1 MATSEASRRC
11 ELTAELVKEAIAL
24 ALEGKTERF
33 DFSDESQP
41 YFVLRVRG
49 HSLSWLVKTRESTIK
64 IGNAM
69 PPQYRKRLPERRMR
83 ASKVGDEDLG
93 LREARQRAK
102 LEWAKLGNQVEDP
115 KEDKKPCWT
124 WGQLVEGYKTYI
136 SGMRE
141 DARGQPKYPSK
152 ETSNDVRLIFARPE
166 VAKHTNKLLNDLDA
180 HWFEDV
186 QEALHEAHGFDAYR
200 KFRSYGRAALNWA
213 QKFKRKESGLD
224 GRQWWKLAE
233 ERRRTSKEVEKKLV
247 RTKALKKKK
256 ADFKVEHLGKV
267 LVQHESFCLTRVGNE
282 RISPGVRW
290 GFWWDS
296 LTGHRRGS
304 GTWIA
309 YDDVVFKDPRLP
321 KGWGLATWQP
331 EVMKTQN
338 EFTLPIPPLGLH
350 IVRCCLRDVG
360 EATER
365 AGIKNLK
372 SPWIFTS
379 RVIQSMA
386 GIIPVSGSA
395 MANHIRNMRGK
406 REEHGGNHRDILK
419 GIPEFSMHTIRST
432 MGDYILDETDLPPGV
447 ASLMI
452 AHEIAGDHKSELD
465 RVGETGRRWYF
476 QAQRIPEKIK
486 AMEQWSEALLEAFL
500 DAGGIYPN

>member
-1 MATSEASRRC
+1 MAESKSSKRC
-11 ELTAELVKEAIAL
+11 ELTKKVLDEAFEL
-24 ALEGKTERF
+24 ALEGKTPLF
-33 DFSDESQP
+33 DYCDESQP

-49 HSLSWLVKTRESTIK
+49 HSLSWLVKTRDKSIK

-69 PPQYRKRLPERRMR
+69 PPQHRKRLPERRMR

-93 LREARQRAK
+93 LRDASKRAK
-102 LEWAKLGNQVEDP
+102 VEWAKLGNQVEEP
-115 KEDKKPCWT
+115 KEKPCWT
-124 WGQLVEGYKTYI
+124 WGQLVEGYKSYI

-141 DARGQPKYPSK
+141 DARGQPIYPSK
-152 ETSNDVRLIFARPE
+152 DTQDDVRLLFGRPE
-166 VAKHTNKLLNDLDA
+166 VAKHADKLLNDMDE

-186 QEALHEAHGFDAYR
+186 QEALHKAYGYDAYR
-200 KFRSYGRAALNWA
+200 KFRAYGRAALNWA

-233 ERRRTSKEVEKKLV
+233 ERRRTSMEVEKKLV
-247 RTKALKKKK
+247 RTKALRKKK
-256 ADFKVEHLGKV
+256 ADFKVEHLGEV
-267 LVQHESFCLTRVGNE
+267 LVQHESFCLSRTGNQRV
-282 RISPGVRW
+282 SPGVRW

-331 EVMKTQN
+331 EVMKSQS
-338 EFTLPIPPLGLH
+338 EFTLAIPPLGLH
-350 IVRCCLRDVG
+350 IIRCCLRDVE
-360 EATER
+360 EATQR

-379 RVIQSMA
+379 RVIQSHA

-406 REEHGGNHRDILK
+406 REEYGGHHVDILK

-452 AHEIAGDHKSELD
+452 AHEIPGDHRSEMD
-465 RVGETGRRWYF
+465 KVGDTGRRWYF
-476 QAQRIPEKIK
+476 QAQRIPEKLK
-486 AMEQWSEALLEAFL
+486 AMEAWSDALLKAFH
-500 DAGGIYPN
+500 DAGGLYPA

>member
-1 MATSEASRRC
+1 MASSKHSKRC
-11 ELTAELVKEAIAL
+11 DLAAKVVEEAIAM
-24 ALEGKTERF
+24 ALEGKTARF
-33 DFSDESQP
+33 DFCDESQP

-49 HSLSWLVKTRESTIK
+49 HSLSWLVKTRANSIK

-69 PPQYRKRLPERRMR
+69 PPQHRKRLPERRMR
-83 ASKVGDEDLG
+83 ASKAGDEDLG

-102 LEWAKLGNQVEDP
+102 LEWAKLGNQVEEP
-115 KEDKKPCWT
+115 EKKPCWT
-124 WGQLVEGYKTYI
+124 WDQLVEGYKTYI

-141 DARGQPKYPSK
+141 DARGQPVYPSN
-152 ETSNDVRLIFARPE
+152 ETQNDVRLIFARPE
-166 VAKHTNKLLNDLDA
+166 VAKHANRLLNHLDEQ
-180 HWFEDV
+180 WFEDV

-224 GRQWWKLAE
+224 GRKWWQLAE
-233 ERRRTSKEVEKKLV
+233 ERRRTSKEVGKKLE

-256 ADFKVEHLGKV
+256 ADFQVEHLGKL
-267 LVQHESFCLTRVGNE
+267 LVEHEKFCLSRTGNE

-290 GFWWDS
+290 GFWWDC

-309 YDDVVFKDPRLP
+309 YNDIEFKDPRGP

-338 EFTLPIPPLGLH
+338 PFTLPIPPLGLH
-350 IVRCCLRDVG
+350 IIRCCLRDVE
-360 EATER
+360 EATKR
-365 AGIKNLK
+365 VIKNLN
-372 SPWIFTS
+372 SPWVFTS
-379 RVIQSMA
+379 RVIQSHA

-395 MANHIRNMRGK
+395 LANHIRNMRGL
-406 REEHGGNHRDILK
+406 RDGNHRDVLT
-419 GIPEFSMHTIRST
+419 GIPPFSMHIIRST
-432 MGDYILDETDLPPGV
+432 MGDYILDHTDLPPGT

-452 AHEIAGDHKSELD
+452 AHEIAGDHRSEMD
-465 RVGETGRRWYF
+465 KVGDTGRRWYF
-476 QAQRIPEKIK
+476 QAQRIPEKLK
-486 AMEQWSEALLEAFL
+486 AMELWSEALLKAFH
-500 DAGGIYPN
+500 DAGGLYPQ